1 MIAKKYKSEV
11 LNSCISDHEEQ
22 AIQIIDNYQN
32 GQFSCVK
39 TNNRVMTE
47 ENRSILKAL
56 LRPGII

>member
-39 TNNRVMTE
+39 TNYWITE
-47 ENRSILKAL
+47 ENRSILKSL